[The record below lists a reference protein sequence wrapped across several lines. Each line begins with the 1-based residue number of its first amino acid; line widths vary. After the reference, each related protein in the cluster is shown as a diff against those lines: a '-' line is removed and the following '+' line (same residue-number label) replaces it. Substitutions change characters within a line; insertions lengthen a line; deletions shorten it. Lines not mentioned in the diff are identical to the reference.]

1 MSSLERLIDRLQGV
15 KASDE
20 WDLADIFLAQCG
32 DFIAAMVWARR
43 NKREESDNVT
53 ASESQT
59 GFVIGDL
66 RENILGYLD
75 FPSFQ
80 EPYGLLES
88 CNTSFQICGICLSL
102 VITYSDRNGQSGL
115 CHL

>member
-1 MSSLERLIDRLQGV
+1 MSSLERLIDRLQKV

-32 DFIAAMVWARR
+32 DFVTAMVKARR
-43 NKREESDNVT
+43 NEREESDNVT
-53 ASESQT
+53 ASEPQT

-66 RENILGYLD
+66 PGNILGNLD

-80 EPYGLLES
+80 EPYGLAGGVQYPFVNLWDVLEPG
-88 CNTSFQICGICLSL
+88 NNLF
-102 VITYSDRNGQSGL
+102 
-115 CHL
+115 